1 MIPRRQ
7 FLVSGAAAVLAACGR
22 EKGGRILR
30 ATDAHPDGY
39 PTVEAVRFMGKDLD
53 RRSNGRLT
61 VHMYSGGQLGEE
73 KDTLEITV
81 FGGLDLNRVS
91 LAPLSNIS
99 PLVIVPSL
107 PFLFSSQEHM
117 RAAMDGAPG
126 QRILDSLQPFG
137 LVGLCFYDSG
147 ARSVYNNLRPV
158 VTPDDMRG
166 MKIRVQNSDVFV
178 AMMTA
183 LGANPTPMPYGEVYQ
198 ALVQG
203 VVDVAENNWPSLES
217 SRHYEAIKY
226 YSLTRHVMVPEIL
239 LMSLHSW
246 NRLDDEERGW
256 VRAAARA
263 SVPVMRQIWDER
275 VAASRERVLAAGT
288 VTVNEEVDTPAFQ
301 ARLEPVWDRF
311 LVTPE
316 LRQLADDIRAMDPGG
331 G

>member
-7 FLVSGAAAVLAACGR
+7 FLLSSAALLLGACQRQGEGR
-22 EKGGRILR
+22 VLR

-39 PTVEAVRFMGKDLD
+39 PTVEAVRFMGEDLA
-53 RRSNGRLT
+53 RRSDGRLR
-61 VHMYSGGQLGEE
+61 VKVYSGGQLGEE

-99 PLVIVPSL
+99 PLVTVPSL
-107 PFLFSSQEHM
+107 PFLFSSEAHM
-117 RAAMDGAPG
+117 RVAMDGEPG
-126 QRILDSLQPFG
+126 QRILDSLQPYG
-137 LVGLCFYDSG
+137 LVGLCFYDAG

-158 VTPDDMRG
+158 RTPEDMRG

-178 AMMTA
+178 AMMQA

-203 VVDVAENNWPSLES
+203 VVDGAENNWPSLES
-217 SRHYEAIKY
+217 SRHYETVKY
-226 YSLTRHVMVPEIL
+226 FSLTRHVMVPEIL

-246 NRLDDEERGW
+246 NRLDAEDQAL
-256 VRAAARA
+256 VRASARA
-263 SVPVMRQIWDER
+263 SVPAMRQMWDER
-275 VAASRERVLAAGT
+275 VAASRERVVASGRVAI
-288 VTVNEEVDTPAFQ
+288 NEDVDIAAFQ
-301 ARLEPVWDRF
+301 RLLEPVWERF

-316 LRQLADDIRAMDPGG
+316 LRQLAEDMRALAPASG
-331 G
+331 